1 MNAYIINNPQLQ
13 SPQQRVNSFLV
24 WIGCWLMWFYLLLPV
39 ITLGGWLLGEEK
51 LLPEMRWFGGYKS
64 LLQLLEI
71 YVVSLFVIA
80 CLWLVWVLYHNIR
93 KQPLAAA
100 AHHRVTDEE
109 LSSYYHVC
117 AGSLKAV
124 RKASVVTVHFDA
136 NGNITLLKSTA

>member
-13 SPQQRVNSFLV
+13 SLQQRINSFLT

-71 YVVSLFVIA
+71 YVISLFTIV
-80 CLWLVWVLYHNIR
+80 CLWLAWVVYHNIR

-100 AHHRVTDEE
+100 ADHRVTDDE
-109 LSSYYHVC
+109 LSDYYHV
-117 AGSLKAV
+117 GVDSLKEV
-124 RKASVVTVHFDA
+124 RKASIVTVHFDA
-136 NGNITLLKSTA
+136 NGNIILLKPSA